1 MDYLVKS
8 DENHSKVEPMV
19 ICGVDA
25 CLINGICGVVA
36 CGINLFCPINACVAN
51 A

>member
-1 MDYLVKS
+1 MEYLVKS
-8 DENHSKVEPMV
+8 EVNQSQIKPMI